1 MTLWEGPATIQ
12 DRLQK
17 EMEERKRSR
26 HQLTEEEQQIVNLLS
41 RPEWAVF
48 QKYVVARAD
57 MRKRSLYADE
67 HSGKEFRVGRMIGW
81 LSAAEY
87 ILQLPTSLLKQ
98 QEKLH
103 EGHQP

>member
-1 MTLWEGPATIQ
+1 MTLWADQPT
-12 DRLQK
+12 LQERVKNAPPRK
-17 EMEERKRSR
+17 E
-26 HQLTEEEQQIVNLLS
+26 LTEDEEQIVRLLA
-41 RPEWAVF
+41 RPEWKVF
-48 QKYVVARAD
+48 QKYVAGRAD
-57 MRKRSLYADE
+57 IRKRSLYADE

-98 QEKLH
+98 QEKLN